1 MRTSV
6 KAALAGVAGAGLL
19 LGGAGSLAYWND
31 TETENGGTIESGTLN
46 LLDQKCSGW
55 VVDGSVTVPK
65 ETEDLLGSFLIV
77 PGTKLAKT
85 CTFDIKVAGVLKAE
99 LSVDEPDVDVSTLG
113 NELTVTPAFR
123 ILTSTGLASTGDV
136 VAVTAGTGT
145 WSFDQEDSGKKLE
158 AVITVELPF
167 DGDPIATGD
176 QVDNASNSLVGD
188 GTNAAL
194 KAVLDDLSV
203 TVTQMS

>member
-6 KAALAGVAGAGLL
+6 KAALAGVAGAALL
-19 LGGAGSLAYWND
+19 LGGAGSLAYWD
-31 TETENGGTIESGTLN
+31 DKETEAGGTIESGTLN

-55 VVDGSVTVPK
+55 VVDGSLSDPK
-65 ETEDLLGSFLIV
+65 KTEDLLGEFLVV

-85 CTFDIKVAGVLKAE
+85 CTFDIKVEGVLRAE

-123 ILTSTGLASTGDV
+123 ILTSAGVASVGDD
-136 VAVTAGTGT
+136 VAVAAGTGT
-145 WSFDQEDSGKKLE
+145 WSFDQADSGKKLE

-167 DGDPIATGD
+167 GNA
-176 QVDNASNSLVGD
+176 VDNDSNSLVGD

-203 TVTQMS
+203 TVTQKS